1 MLTCREV
8 SRAVAA
14 DELERAGYW
23 KRFGVRF
30 HLLMCRR
37 CRRYSEQLR
46 AIGRTARELFRE
58 APADQATVDRLRE
71 AILRRGKVKGED

>member
-14 DELERAGYW
+14 DELERAGFW
-23 KRFGVRF
+23 KRLGVSF
-30 HLLMCRR
+30 HLLMCRH
-37 CRRYSEQLR
+37 CRRYSDQLG

-58 APADQATVDRLRE
+58 VPPDPAAVDRLRE
-71 AILRRGKVKGED
+71 AILRRGKPRGED